1 MKYVAIGFV
10 LVFAPGVL
18 VALVWGFA
26 QGVRSPD
33 KSRGRKN
40 FLSALTSQQRR

>member
-18 VALVWGFA
+18 VVLVWGFA
-26 QGVRSPD
+26 HGVIP
-33 KSRGRKN
+33 
-40 FLSALTSQQRR
+40 

>member
-1 MKYVAIGFV
+1 MKYIADIGFV

-26 QGVRSPD
+26 QGVIP
-33 KSRGRKN
+33 
-40 FLSALTSQQRR
+40 